1 MYYFLNPILENNTS
15 RIFDLILLSIISL
28 IYFAIFFVLYI
39 NEYKYFF
46 KEIRHVSDAKK
57 IFKNSY
63 FDFRNETIRIDQ
75 FSEIANRLWEIL
87 MKEKK
92 EKNEI
97 GYLVLMV
104 SEINFYLDTNNL
116 NRVDDILDEVR
127 KYFDIN

>member
-1 MYYFLNPILENNTS
+1 MSKIYNWETKKTKQTKLTKET
-15 RIFDLILLSIISL
+15 IS
-28 IYFAIFFVLYI
+28 
-39 NEYKYFF
+39 KYFF
-46 KEIRHVSDAKK
+46 KEIRYVSDAKK

-97 GYLVLMV
+97 GYIVLMV
-104 SEINFYLDTNNL
+104 SEINFYLDTNNM